1 MKAASVTQPPAD
13 QQRWPRRTE
22 LPLAA
27 LPTAPGVA
35 RGHVRSVA
43 REWGLAGL
51 ANTAELVV
59 SELVTNA
66 VQASARLQTAG
77 PPVVVLWITSD
88 GISLVTH
95 VWDASPEM
103 PVSAESGGYASRGFY
118 EGCDQVLTTSG
129 RFAAKYDAIAG
140 ERAKGLQVSQ
150 EFGEPKMKVVVG
162 YVRGAWHIE
171 VHLPERGD

>member
-1 MKAASVTQPPAD
+1 MPCG
-13 QQRWPRRTE
+13 
-22 LPLAA
+22 
-27 LPTAPGVA
+27 PTACDFLSASHMTSSQAEQPAPGEQRRALGQELRQA
-35 RGHVRSVA
+35 RQA
-43 REWGLAGL
+43 AGL
-51 ANTAELVV
+51 SQRELAHKIGYTRSGV
-59 SELVTNA
+59 S
-66 VQASARLQTAG
+66 
-77 PPVVVLWITSD
+77 
-88 GISLVTH
+88 
-95 VWDASPEM
+95 
-103 PVSAESGGYASRGFY
+103 SAESGGYASRGFY